1 MTTLHGPE
9 GLAPL
14 FAGALALAAC
24 ASGAARP
31 SPTTATATAPTP
43 AAPPSPAPAAAPGDP
58 LLGLGRPFHGQRLND
73 QALPPGA
80 ELLDQLSTA
89 DLVCFGERHAE
100 PIDHW
105 AELAVMF
112 GLSERA
118 ELSGRRLGLGLEM
131 WDVEAQPAID
141 RYAAGKLDEPALLE
155 VTRWQQRWGHDFAL
169 YRPTV
174 HLAQA
179 GGGIIG
185 LDAPHDLV
193 RRVARQGLDGLEPE
207 AQAALPELDLDD
219 TDHHAA
225 FVASSRA
232 RPSRHDP
239 EHRYAAAVLRDE
251 NHGRDGERVA
261 RRPASPRASSWSS
274 PAVEHCR
281 HPAVPARVTRR
292 LAGARAL
299 SVRLPPAAPAG
310 DPHDLDGY
318 DFAFLLGEAE

>member
-73 QALPPGA
+73 QALLTGA

-251 NHGRDGERVA
+251 TMAATASAWLDA
-261 RRPASPRASSWSS
+261 RQPARQLLVLAG
-274 PAVEHCR
+274 VEHCR

>member
-14 FAGALALAAC
+14 LATALGLAAC
-24 ASGAARP
+24 ASGAERP
-31 SPTTATATAPTP
+31 PPATAPAPTP
-43 AAPPSPAPAAAPGDP
+43 AAAPSPAPAAEAADP
-58 LLGLGRPFHGQRLND
+58 LLGLGRPFHGQRLSD
-73 QALPPGA
+73 QAPLTGA
-80 ELLDQLSTA
+80 ELLDQLAAA

-118 ELSGRRLGLGLEM
+118 ELSGRRLGLGLQM

-141 RYAAGKLDEPALLE
+141 QYAAGKLDEPALLE
-155 VTRWQQRWGHDFAL
+155 VTRWHQRWGHDFGL

-179 GGGIIG
+179 AGGGFIG
-185 LDAPHDLV
+185 LDAPRDLV
-193 RRVARQGLDGLEPE
+193 RSVARHGLDGLDPE
-207 AQAALPELDLDD
+207 ARAALPELDLDD
-219 TDHHAA
+219 PDHHAA
-225 FVASSRA
+225 FVAASRA

-251 NHGRDGERVA
+251 TMAATATAWLGA
-261 RRPASPRASSWSS
+261 RQPARQLLVLAG
-274 PAVEHCR
+274 VEHCR

-292 LAGARAL
+292 LTAARTL
-299 SVRLPPAAPAG
+299 SVRLLPAVTAA
-310 DPHDLDGY
+310 DPRDLDGY
-318 DFAFLLGEAE
+318 DFAFLLGDAE